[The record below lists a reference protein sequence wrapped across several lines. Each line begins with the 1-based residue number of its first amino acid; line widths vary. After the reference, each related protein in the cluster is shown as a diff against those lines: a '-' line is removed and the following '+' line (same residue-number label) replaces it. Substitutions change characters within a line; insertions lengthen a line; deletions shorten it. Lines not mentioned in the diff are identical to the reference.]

1 LKIKTRANRI
11 RAIQFY
17 FIVLAIDCAIQI
29 DGDCVPLETEWIGF

>member
-17 FIVLAIDCAIQI
+17 FIVLAIGCAI
-29 DGDCVPLETEWIGF
+29 